1 MGYGPVVMAIA
12 AAGWAAGWILLLRG
26 RQRTP
31 AAGRAI
37 NPSAVSIIVPAR
49 NEQENLPR
57 LLSSIQRQNAKP
69 AEVIVV
75 DDASTDRTS
84 DIAREFGATVISP
97 PPLPDAWRGK
107 TWACHNGAKAASGE
121 LLLFMDA
128 DTWFEDDGL
137 ANLLALFTGG
147 AFSVGPWHVAV
158 KLHEQLSVYFN
169 LVMNC
174 AVVPRGLFGQMLLVE
189 KNSYESVR
197 GHEEV
202 KGRILENLALAAEFR
217 HRNLKVH
224 STGGRGILSFR
235 MYPENLGQLLDG
247 WIKAFS
253 TGARHT
259 PIGSLLCVVIW
270 LTGMTLAAG
279 LPLKGWIGVAIYL
292 LFAIQLATAFS
303 RVGSFR
309 WYVALLFPIPLF
321 FFFVVFAWS
330 ALRPSRSVTWKGRT
344 IHAD

>member
-1 MGYGPVVMAIA
+1 M
-12 AAGWAAGWILLLRG
+12 
-26 RQRTP
+26 
-31 AAGRAI
+31 
-37 NPSAVSIIVPAR
+37 
-49 NEQENLPR
+49 PR
-57 LLSSIQRQNAKP
+57 LLSSIQRQNTKP

-97 PPLPDAWRGK
+97 PPLPDGWRGK
-107 TWACHNGAKAASGE
+107 TWACHNGAMAASRE
-121 LLLFMDA
+121 LLLFLDA
-128 DTWFEDDGL
+128 DTWFEENGL

-147 AFSVGPWHVAV
+147 AFSVGPWHVVV

-174 AVVPRGLFGQMLLVE
+174 AVVPSGLFGQMLLVE

-202 KGRILENLALAAEFR
+202 KGRILENLALAGEFR
-217 HRNLKVH
+217 HRNVKVH

-235 MYPENLGQLLDG
+235 MYPENLGQLFNG

-259 PIGSLLCVVIW
+259 PVGSLLCIIIW
-270 LTGMTLAAG
+270 LSSMTLAAG
-279 LPLKGWIGVAIYL
+279 LPLMGWTGVAIYL
-292 LFAIQLATAFS
+292 LFAIQLGTAFR

-309 WYVALLFPIPLF
+309 WGLALFYPIPLF
-321 FFFVVFAWS
+321 FFFTIFALS
-330 ALRPSRSVTWKGRT
+330 ALRPRRSVTWKGRT